1 MGPLGIPEMIVI
13 GLIALLLFGKR
24 LPEVARSLG
33 KGVVEFKKGL
43 NGIDDE
49 VDAAVYKKNES
60 SNAAR
65 PLPVEEKVEA
75 AAPKFEPPTSEPQ

>member
-1 MGPLGIPEMIVI
+1 MGPLGVPEMIVI
-13 GLIALLLFGKR
+13 GIIALLLFGKQ

-49 VDAAVYKKNES
+49 AA
-60 SNAAR
+60 SN
-65 PLPVEEKVEA
+65 
-75 AAPKFEPPTSEPQ
+75 